1 MSTHSVHQFA
11 EKVALITDGT
21 SAVGRAVALQ
31 LALNGAYVI
40 VGQPADQPAD
50 PSIEELQS
58 MGTLASSVVWD
69 ARTDEGAKTLAA
81 GAAERFERVDFL
93 VNCLKYAGES
103 AFLETEAAAVRDAID
118 REIEAPLR
126 VVKAAFPWM
135 KERPRARIVNVLS
148 GEMPNIGVVNSIV
161 GAAVREMTRALDR
174 ELPDNFKANAVVAN
188 GAAADDV
195 ARAVLFLLSSEAKAV
210 SGETM
215 VLSA

>member
-69 ARTDEGAKTLAA
+69 AEGEDGAKTLVA

-93 VNCLKYAGES
+93 VNCLKYASES
-103 AFLETEAAAVRDAID
+103 AFLETEAVAVRRVID
-118 REIEAPLR
+118 REIETPLR
-126 VVKAAFPWM
+126 VVREAFHWM

-148 GEMPNIGVVNSIV
+148 GDMTNTGVVKSTV
-161 GAAVREMTRALDR
+161 GAAVREMTRSLNG
-174 ELPDNFKANAVVAN
+174 ELPDNFKANAVDAN
-188 GAAADDV
+188 
-195 ARAVLFLLSSEAKAV
+195 
-210 SGETM
+210 
-215 VLSA
+215 

>member
-21 SAVGRAVALQ
+21 SAVGRAAALQ

-40 VGQPADQPAD
+40 VGQPADQPVD
-50 PSIEELQS
+50 PSIEELKS
-58 MGTLASSVVWD
+58 MGTLASSVIWD
-69 ARTDEGAKTLAA
+69 ARTDDGAKTLVA

-93 VNCLKYAGES
+93 VNCLKYGDES
-103 AFLETEAAAVRDAID
+103 AFLETEAAAVRDVID

-126 VVKAAFPWM
+126 VVKAAFGWM

-148 GEMPNIGVVNSIV
+148 GEMPNSGVINSIV

-210 SGETM
+210 RGETM